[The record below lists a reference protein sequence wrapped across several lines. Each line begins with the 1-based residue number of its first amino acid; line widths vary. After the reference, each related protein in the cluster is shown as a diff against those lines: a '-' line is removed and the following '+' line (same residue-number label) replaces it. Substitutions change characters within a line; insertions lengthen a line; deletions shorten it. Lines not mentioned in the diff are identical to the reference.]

1 MIIVREAV
9 PDDWETLR
17 DVRLAA
23 LRDAPHAFGSTYGR
37 EVRLTEEQWRGRLTR
52 SATFFAFDGFAR
64 WREPA
69 GVAGVYEHSGMAELT
84 CMWVRPTVR
93 GRGVG
98 EALVEAGAGWAK
110 AHDHPSLFLWIIE
123 PNSAARRLYDRCGF
137 MPTGQRQPLPSNP
150 SMTEMRMRLALSSR
164 RP

>member
-1 MIIVREAV
+1 MVIVRGAV
-9 PDDWETLR
+9 PDDWKTLR

-23 LRDAPHAFGSTYGR
+23 LRDAPYAFGSTYGL
-37 EVRLTEEQWRGRLTR
+37 EATLAEEQWRDRLAR
-52 SATFFAFDGFAR
+52 SATFFAFDGLAW
-64 WREPA
+64 WREPPA
-69 GVAGVYEHSGMAELT
+69 GVVGVYEQDSMAELT

-98 EALVEAGAGWAK
+98 EALVEAGADWAK

-123 PNSAARRLYDRCGF
+123 PNSAARKLYDRCGF

-150 SMTEMRMRLALSSR
+150 SMTEMRMQLAL
-164 RP
+164 